1 MTNIYHFITLI
12 MFFNLLSLSS
22 FSNIYYIPYMGS
34 RTFQYIDYSFFLGLE
49 IGDIKKYNDVKFSIK
64 FVNGTKRNNY
74 DLKYLFSTNDLDY
87 VDRYYL
93 LSATISD
100 FKIGQMGVQF
110 FIIQFLKVKI
120 HLYI

>member
-1 MTNIYHFITLI
+1 MANIYHFINLI
-12 MFFNLLSLSS
+12 LFFNLLSLSS
-22 FSNIYYIPYMGS
+22 FSNKYYIPYRGLW
-34 RTFQYIDYSFFLGLE
+34 TFQYIDYSSFLGLE
-49 IGDIKKYNDVKFSIK
+49 IGDIKNYNDVKFSIK
-64 FVNGTKRNNY
+64 FANGTKPNNY